1 MDSIQAIKR
10 KFILVISGLSLLFL
24 INMFY
29 LTGLYSSIAEET
41 GRIALQSIEEADN
54 EELQYRMNAISR
66 LPDNTTHTILI
77 DKSVTQDSVS
87 DEESGINMTVFSQ
100 LLREIRVTVHQS
112 IDSIMPVNM
121 NRLDSFIVSRFKD
134 KGISTRLY
142 YSETVDL
149 NTGNIMASSRTATA
163 QTKTATYLYEYD
175 TENRYAYI
183 IYTASMTGAIL
194 TRMSG
199 ILVTTL
205 LTIMLLGYAF
215 AYFIRTVVRLKTLE
229 EMKRDFTNNMTH
241 ELKTPISITCSAVDT
256 LLNYRQ
262 GENPVKRRQYLNI
275 CIEQLSRL
283 RDLVEQILSM
293 SMEQT
298 KNVGINKEHVELKP
312 LFTRIAEQQKM
323 KTDKCVDMNILVRP
337 ENLTV
342 YADRTHLHNIVSN
355 LADNAIK
362 YSSDNV
368 EIHIQASTDG
378 EYCIISIADNGTG
391 ISQENQK
398 HIFDRFYRVPKGDLH
413 DVKGY
418 GLGLFYVKTMIERH
432 KGEITVK
439 SVLNRGSEFII
450 KIPVM

>member
-1 MDSIQAIKR
+1 
-10 KFILVISGLSLLFL
+10 
-24 INMFY
+24 
-29 LTGLYSSIAEET
+29 
-41 GRIALQSIEEADN
+41 
-54 EELQYRMNAISR
+54 
-66 LPDNTTHTILI
+66 
-77 DKSVTQDSVS
+77 
-87 DEESGINMTVFSQ
+87 
-100 LLREIRVTVHQS
+100 
-112 IDSIMPVNM
+112 
-121 NRLDSFIVSRFKD
+121 
-134 KGISTRLY
+134 
-142 YSETVDL
+142 
-149 NTGNIMASSRTATA
+149 
-163 QTKTATYLYEYD
+163 
-175 TENRYAYI
+175 
-183 IYTASMTGAIL
+183 MTGAIL

-256 LLNYRQ
+256 LLNYRH

-418 GLGLFYVKTMIERH
+418 GLGLFYVKTIA
-432 KGEITVK
+432 GEATLLILEVAT
-439 SVLNRGSEFII
+439 L
-450 KIPVM
+450 PMP

>member
-1 MDSIQAIKR
+1 
-10 KFILVISGLSLLFL
+10 
-24 INMFY
+24 
-29 LTGLYSSIAEET
+29 
-41 GRIALQSIEEADN
+41 
-54 EELQYRMNAISR
+54 
-66 LPDNTTHTILI
+66 
-77 DKSVTQDSVS
+77 
-87 DEESGINMTVFSQ
+87 
-100 LLREIRVTVHQS
+100 
-112 IDSIMPVNM
+112 
-121 NRLDSFIVSRFKD
+121 
-134 KGISTRLY
+134 
-142 YSETVDL
+142 
-149 NTGNIMASSRTATA
+149 
-163 QTKTATYLYEYD
+163 
-175 TENRYAYI
+175 
-183 IYTASMTGAIL
+183 
-194 TRMSG
+194 
-199 ILVTTL
+199 
-205 LTIMLLGYAF
+205 MLL
-215 AYFIRTVVRLKTLE
+215 L
-229 EMKRDFTNNMTH
+229 M
-241 ELKTPISITCSAVDT
+241 
-256 LLNYRQ
+256 
-262 GENPVKRRQYLNI
+262 
-275 CIEQLSRL
+275 
-283 RDLVEQILSM
+283 
-293 SMEQT
+293 
-298 KNVGINKEHVELKP
+298 
-312 LFTRIAEQQKM
+312 FTRIAEQQKL